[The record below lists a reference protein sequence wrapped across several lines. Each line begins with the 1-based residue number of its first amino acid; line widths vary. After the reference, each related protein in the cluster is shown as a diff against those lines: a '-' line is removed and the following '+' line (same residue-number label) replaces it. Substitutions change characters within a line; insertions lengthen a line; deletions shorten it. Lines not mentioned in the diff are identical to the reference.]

1 MTKELKTRAQVYKL
15 VRELYKARKSRKKF
29 IPGKTRVRYSGGF
42 FGAAESNA
50 MIEAIFDNWLGLG
63 VKGEKFEEKL
73 AKFIGSKKSLLT
85 NSGSSS
91 SLLAMSA
98 LTSRLRPDPLKP
110 GDEVI
115 TPACTFSTTVSAIVK
130 QGLVPKFV
138 DSEIETLN
146 PKFESIADAVT
157 RRVKAIFILHNLG
170 NPNQMDKIMKL
181 AKRFNLYV
189 IEDNC
194 DGLGSKYLGKQTG
207 SFGHMATQSFY
218 PAHHITTGGEGG
230 AVVINDMDFYRIVL
244 TLRNWGRGCWCL
256 PSEKHPLGACKARFR
271 YTLEGN
277 IPIDHRYLFTEMGYN
292 LKPVEMQA
300 AMGLV
305 QLRRFP
311 SMMRKRQKNF
321 ETLYEFFKDYQD
333 YFYLPKSVKGAN
345 PCWFTFPLTLKPK
358 VPFTRN
364 EILSYLAQHEIEG
377 RSLFAG
383 NIIRQPAMRGVEHK
397 VHKSLKNSDYIL
409 KNTFFVGIWPGLGSR
424 ELSYMKSVFKKL
436 LKKY

>member
-181 AKRFNLYV
+181 AEY
-189 IEDNC
+189 I
-194 DGLGSKYLGKQTG
+194 
-207 SFGHMATQSFY
+207 
-218 PAHHITTGGEGG
+218 PTTE
-230 AVVINDMDFYRIVL
+230 
-244 TLRNWGRGCWCL
+244 NW
-256 PSEKHPLGACKARFR
+256 
-271 YTLEGN
+271 
-277 IPIDHRYLFTEMGYN
+277 M
-292 LKPVEMQA
+292 
-300 AMGLV
+300 
-305 QLRRFP
+305 
-311 SMMRKRQKNF
+311 NF
-321 ETLYEFFKDYQD
+321 
-333 YFYLPKSVKGAN
+333 
-345 PCWFTFPLTLKPK
+345 
-358 VPFTRN
+358 
-364 EILSYLAQHEIEG
+364 
-377 RSLFAG
+377 
-383 NIIRQPAMRGVEHK
+383 M
-397 VHKSLKNSDYIL
+397 
-409 KNTFFVGIWPGLGSR
+409 
-424 ELSYMKSVFKKL
+424 
-436 LKKY
+436 